1 MTGVSGFLGAA
12 TAKEFLLTGE
22 FRVRGTV
29 RSTASEAKLQPIKNV
44 LGDLYD

>member
-1 MTGVSGFLGAA
+1 MVEAGDKPLVLVTGVSGFLGAA

-29 RSTASEAKLQPIKNV
+29 RSTANEAKL
-44 LGDLYD
+44 